1 MGNVRKHRGIIGLSN
16 IKFFISNFCI
26 SFSNY
31 SSSKQYCY
39 NYKSKKGL
47 ISYMYYI
54 DNEWAP
60 DNSLTNPQCLSQ
72 ITPSWNKIYAF
83 DSNCSLRL
91 DFILAIKNPSKIFL
105 VLLFLGA
112 DSNTLQ
118 LKLCPIFKNRCFD
131 SCNSCSC
138 CSAQPNV
145 LPHSWQSLQR
155 TLHHMYIHRYI
166 FYKMGVNSCLSF

>member
-47 ISYMYYI
+47 ISYK
-54 DNEWAP
+54 
-60 DNSLTNPQCLSQ
+60 L
-72 ITPSWNKIYAF
+72 F
-83 DSNCSLRL
+83 HSNCSLRL
-91 DFILAIKNPSKIFL
+91 DFILAIKNASKIFL
-105 VLLFLGA
+105 VLLLLGA

-145 LPHSWQSLQR
+145 LPRFWQSHQR
-155 TLHHMYIHRYI
+155 TLHHMYIHRYK
-166 FYKMGVNSCLSF
+166 FYKMGVNSCLSL